1 MADHNDPCLHK
12 HIDLLQSAINR
23 MATNSS
29 SCKTWCVTIISGIV
43 VVSIDKKQPLAVIVA
58 ILPILAFLFLD
69 SYYLSLER
77 AIRVIYNK
85 SISDLHSGAFESK
98 HLFLLKIDSTWKHRS
113 KETFKAFLSFSIL
126 PFYMI
131 IIVMIVAIYSI
142 LSGYVL
148 CMPHWPHCLLLNK

>member
-58 ILPILAFLFLD
+58 ILPVLAFLFLD

-85 SISDLHSGAFESK
+85 TIDDLHTGTLTNNQ
-98 HLFLLKIDSTWKHRS
+98 LFLLKINSTWKHRS
-113 KETFKAFLSFSIL
+113 KETCKAFYSFSIL
-126 PFYMI
+126 PFYFI
-131 IIVMIVAIYSI
+131 ILAMIVIIYLI
-142 LSGYVL
+142 LSGYVFHIPY
-148 CMPHWPHCLLLNK
+148 CGYKF